1 MLVVFHVCHAV
12 LSVSCLW
19 GRADL
24 LAFLCV
30 IFSCILSL
38 SHIVLGQAGG
48 QAWYLIVSIP
58 NRCILSYSNSQT
70 VEPRWAQLKTRI
82 RLWPTNG
89 RFRLGSPLNLET
101 GPPTE
106 WFELSIS
113 RPLS

>member
-24 LAFLCV
+24 LALLCV

-48 QAWYLIVSIP
+48 QAWY
-58 NRCILSYSNSQT
+58 
-70 VEPRWAQLKTRI
+70 
-82 RLWPTNG
+82 
-89 RFRLGSPLNLET
+89 
-101 GPPTE
+101 
-106 WFELSIS
+106 
-113 RPLS
+113 

>member
-24 LAFLCV
+24 LALLCV

-48 QAWYLIVSIP
+48 QAWYLMYRFPIVAFFP
-58 NRCILSYSNSQT
+58 ILT
-70 VEPRWAQLKTRI
+70 HKQLSH
-82 RLWPTNG
+82 G
-89 RFRLGSPLNLET
+89 
-101 GPPTE
+101 GP
-106 WFELSIS
+106 S
-113 RPLS
+113 